1 MKYHEITIFMDFPP
15 FYHIPVIYH
24 EIITKFHEFHHFW
37 WILRRRPRLHA
48 VRSSACGAA
57 ARAGAMEP
65 GGGMSIPWKFLGGP
79 KTDSDY
85 PLVIQH
91 SHGKWPIYRW
101 FTYYKWWFSMATLNN
116 QRVSSYTAIL
126 YNTAALK
133 LIYQA
138 ARVLSRSNGWNM
150 LKASF
155 APKTCYP
162 CFTLQGPVQRSYSPF
177 GCASHLVNPGAVVG
191 GFEGRYLIG

>member
-1 MKYHEITIFMDFPP
+1 MILDVQLILNIIIWCWMILDVCWMGRSFDDFHVL
-15 FYHIPVIYH
+15 FIGCSW
-24 EIITKFHEFHHFW
+24 EL
-37 WILRRRPRLHA
+37 LRLKPWLA
-48 VRSSACGAA
+48 PAESLQ
-57 ARAGAMEP
+57 P
-65 GGGMSIPWKFLGGP
+65 SIRGNCLFLGRWI
-79 KTDSDY
+79 SRY
-85 PLVIQH
+85 PLVIYVTVC
-91 SHGKWPIYRW
+91 HGKWPIYRW